1 MEGDVDGVMERPGSG
16 SIHSNNSVDTEELR
30 KEREKWD
37 AWDTCKGLGRTAA
50 KRKYIEALIGT
61 MHKYA
66 SSTA

>member
-1 MEGDVDGVMERPGSG
+1 MEGDVDGVMQRPGSSNYGG
-16 SIHSNNSVDTEELR
+16 SSNEDAEDLR

-37 AWDTCKGLGRTAA
+37 AWDACRGLGKTEA
-50 KRKYIEALIGT
+50 KRRYIEALMGT